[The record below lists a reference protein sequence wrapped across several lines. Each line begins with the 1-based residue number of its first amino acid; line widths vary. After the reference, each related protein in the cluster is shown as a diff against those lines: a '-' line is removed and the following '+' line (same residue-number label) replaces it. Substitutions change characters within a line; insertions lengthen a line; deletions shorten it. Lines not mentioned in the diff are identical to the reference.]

1 MSILC
6 RILPHVDMT
15 VHNSKIHSWYTDDT
29 DIALFNS
36 GTSGGTSWRG
46 KIIGVADY
54 GNNPSNFPIMLKL
67 ETGGGSDYF
76 VSFNRATGV
85 NSEVQEASNRV
96 TLHRV
101 EDGDGMRY
109 SQSTLIATL
118 YNGRSATVENWRMS
132 GIDLTI
138 KVIDINIA
146 SSPAYA
152 DVMII
157 FGPQTIT
164 TSSTVKS
171 SSPAPDVTFDSG
183 TTSSTSWSGYIA
195 EENSGLFDFPTK
207 VNLST
212 GGSISGGLYLMYKDG
227 VVNLLHSSSGD
238 VNVMASIA
246 KGEEE
251 IITNWRY
258 SGNLLIE
265 VGENSNDEF
274 AIVSLQF
281 RT

>member
-1 MSILC
+1 MI
-6 RILPHVDMT
+6 
-15 VHNSKIHSWYTDDT
+15 VHNSTMHRWYTDDT
-29 DIALFNS
+29 DIAFFNS

-46 KIIGVADY
+46 NIIGMADY
-54 GNNPSNFPIMLKL
+54 GYNPSNFPIILKL

-101 EDGDGMRY
+101 DDGDGMSY

-118 YNGRSATVENWRMS
+118 YDGQSATVENWRKS

-138 KVIDINIA
+138 KVIDINVA
-146 SSPAYA
+146 SSPGYA

-157 FGPQTIT
+157 FGSQTIT
-164 TSSTVKS
+164 TTSSTITTTTTSSTIKS
-171 SSPAPDVTFDSG
+171 SSPAADATFDSG

-195 EENSGLFDFPTK
+195 EENSGLFNFPTK

-212 GGSISGGLYLMYKDG
+212 GGSISGELYFMYEDG
-227 VVNLLHSSSGD
+227 VVNLLHSSGD
-238 VNVMASIA
+238 VRVMASIA
-246 KGEEE
+246 KGEKE
-251 IITNWRY
+251 IISNWRY
-258 SGNLLIE
+258 SGYDLLIE
-265 VGENSNDEF
+265 VGDNSNDEL
-274 AIVSLQF
+274 ASLSLQF
-281 RT
+281 RP